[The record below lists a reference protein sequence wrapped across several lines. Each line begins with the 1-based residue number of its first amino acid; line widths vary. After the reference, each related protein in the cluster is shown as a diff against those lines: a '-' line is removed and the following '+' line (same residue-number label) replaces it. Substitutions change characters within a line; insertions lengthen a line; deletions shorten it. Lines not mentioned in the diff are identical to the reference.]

1 MYHILLHN
9 MKTILIT
16 QFIGNRHSL
25 SCNSKLHPNI
35 THVFVFNGSC
45 EWVSEWVSATHYF
58 SVILWWELVNFQWDD
73 DEVRFVLDQ
82 NECKLTEA
90 IVQDRHIE
98 QLGHI
103 ILIPSQPVFAFSPW
117 CCVFSGEATN
127 TKMYSLWFDP
137 ICARTHDVPHS
148 RYGEHANNYTTDAV
162 FCKRTYEKSKYVSFE
177 YLISICAMLP
187 LEIHLI

>member
-1 MYHILLHN
+1 MYHILQHN

-16 QFIGNRHSL
+16 LFIGNLHSC
-25 SCNSKLHPNI
+25 SCNSKLHPKCMCI
-35 THVFVFNGSC
+35 KLWVS
-45 EWVSEWVSATHYF
+45 EWVSEWVSQTHYF
-58 SVILWWELVNFQWDD
+58 SVILWWELVNAQWDD

-90 IVQDRHIE
+90 IVQERHIE